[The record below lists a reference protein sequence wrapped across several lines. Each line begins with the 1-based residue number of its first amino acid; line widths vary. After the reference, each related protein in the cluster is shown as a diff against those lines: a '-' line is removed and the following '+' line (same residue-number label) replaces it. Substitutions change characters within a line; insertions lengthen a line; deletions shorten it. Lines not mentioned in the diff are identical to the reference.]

1 MTGIVK
7 SAEPMT
13 LVGAGSLTKL
23 DVMQATNLAPGVVAA
38 DGGAAHCVSFGLD
51 PEAVIG
57 DFDSLS
63 DDVRRAIPAAKLHQI
78 TEQETTDF
86 DKTLRSVDAPLV
98 VGIGFGGAR
107 VDHHLAAFNTLVRQ
121 ADRRCVLLGGED
133 VVFAAP
139 PELTLRVAAGT
150 RVSLFPMARVTGR
163 SEGLLWPIDGLVLA
177 PDGRV
182 GTSNTANGDVWL
194 RMEAPGMLVILPR
207 DSLAEAVR
215 ALLAVDATWPAL

>member
-1 MTGIVK
+1 
-7 SAEPMT
+7 MT

>member
-1 MTGIVK
+1 
-7 SAEPMT
+7 
-13 LVGAGSLTKL
+13 
-23 DVMQATNLAPGVVAA
+23 MQATNLAPGVVAA
-38 DGGAAHCVSFGLD
+38 DGGAAHCVFFGLD

-86 DKTLRSVDAPLV
+86 DKALRSMDAPLV

-207 DSLAEAVR
+207 DCLAEAVR
-215 ALLAVDATWPAL
+215 ALLAVDAPWPAL

>member
-1 MTGIVK
+1 
-7 SAEPMT
+7 MT
-13 LVGAGSLTKL
+13 LVGAGSLTNL

-38 DGGAAHCVSFGLD
+38 DGGAAHCVFFGLD

-86 DKTLRSVDAPLV
+86 DKALRSMDAPLV

-207 DSLAEAVR
+207 DCLAEAVR
-215 ALLAVDATWPAL
+215 ALLAVDAPWPAL

>member
-7 SAEPMT
+7 SAKPMT
-13 LVGAGSLTKL
+13 LVGAGSLTNL

-38 DGGAAHCVSFGLD
+38 DGGAAHCVFFGLD

-86 DKTLRSVDAPLV
+86 DKALRSMDAPLV

-207 DSLAEAVR
+207 DCLAEAVR
-215 ALLAVDATWPAL
+215 ALLAVDAPWPAL